1 MLLIKAAGVAASA
14 LAATL
19 ALTSCSG
26 TGSSGTGSSG
36 ATSTDPSSASGAV
49 TPIPSLA
56 AELPSDIKSSGVIRV
71 AMDETYPP
79 FESVSASGSVEGL
92 DPDLANAIGQLLG
105 VKVTFVNT
113 PFDAIIPALAAKKVD
128 MAMSSIGDT
137 KARQAIVD
145 FATYYWNG
153 SLLLVKKGNPM
164 SLASDATCGAS
175 VGVIRGSLQQNTF
188 LPAQAAKCKKAGKPA
203 PTVVAFQ
210 SGPQA
215 QLALQ
220 SGRVDGV
227 LEDAPAVA
235 NVAAEQPTLFQ
246 SVGPQVRNPN
256 PGGVAFPQGS
266 ALAGPVREAINKLI
280 KNGTYARILK
290 KWNLSTIAIGRSQ
303 LNGALS

>member
-26 TGSSGTGSSG
+26 AGSSG
-36 ATSTDPSSASGAV
+36 ATSTDPSSASGTV

-79 FESVSASGSVEGL
+79 FESVSSSGSVEGF

-113 PFDAIIPALAAKKVD
+113 PFDAIIPALAANKVD

-153 SLLLVKKGNPM
+153 SLLLAKKGNPM
-164 SLASDATCGAS
+164 GLTSDATCGAS

-188 LPAQAAKCKKAGKPA
+188 LPAQAAKCKQAGKPA
-203 PTVVAFQ
+203 PAVVAFQ

-235 NVAAEQPTLFQ
+235 NVAAEQPALFQ

-256 PGGVAFPQGS
+256 PGGVAFPKGS
-266 ALAGPVREAINKLI
+266 ALARPVHAAIDELI
-280 KNGTYARILK
+280 QNGTYARILK
-290 KWNLSTIAIGRSQ
+290 KWGLSTIAIGQSQ
-303 LNGALS
+303 VNGALS